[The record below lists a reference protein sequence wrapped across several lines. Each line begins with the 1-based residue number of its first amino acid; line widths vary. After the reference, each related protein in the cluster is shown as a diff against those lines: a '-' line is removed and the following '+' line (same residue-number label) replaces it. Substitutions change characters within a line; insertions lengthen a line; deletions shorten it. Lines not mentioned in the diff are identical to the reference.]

1 VQILAI
7 DMGTGTQDILVFD
20 PAGPVENNPKMVLPS
35 ATRVAA
41 ARVKR
46 AHLAGRPIVL
56 TGVVSGG
63 GPCSWAVEEFLAAG
77 GRAFATPEAAQ
88 TFDDDL
94 ERVREMGITIVSDD
108 EAVRIDAERIVLQDL
123 DLDAIRSALAAFE
136 VPVEF
141 DGIAAGCL
149 DHGAAPPGVSDR
161 LFRFGHLERLA
172 RTRDHLLTF
181 ATHPDDLPAYLTRAR
196 AMVACA
202 AHAAPV
208 AFMDTG
214 PAAALGALHDE
225 RVAGH
230 GESIVL
236 NLGNMHLLGFHLR
249 GARIASLFEH
259 HTGEVTTEQIVRFT
273 RRMAAGELSNQE
285 IFESKGH
292 GALHVDRSLVA
303 ARLPGMV
310 AVTGPQRGR
319 LADTDLAPYFA
330 APFGDMMI
338 SGCFGLLRAFADV
351 YPEAAPAIEHRLG
364 PLPGSE

>member
-1 VQILAI
+1 
-7 DMGTGTQDILVFD
+7 MGTGTQDILVFD

-41 ARVKR
+41 TRVKR
-46 AHLAGRPIVL
+46 AHQAGRPIVL

-63 GPCSWAVEEFLAAG
+63 GPCSWAVEEFLAAR

-94 ERVREMGITIVSDD
+94 ERVREMGITVVSDD
-108 EAVRIDAERIVLQDL
+108 EAASIDADRVVLQDL
-123 DLDAIRSALAAFE
+123 DLEAIRSALAAFE
-136 VPVEF
+136 VPVDF
-141 DGIAAGCL
+141 DGIAVGCL

-161 LFRFGHLERLA
+161 LFRFEHLERRA

-181 ATHPDDLPAYLTRAR
+181 ATHPADLPSYLTRAR
-196 AMVACA
+196 AMVSCA
-202 AHAAPV
+202 EHAAPV

-225 RVAGH
+225 RVASYP
-230 GESIVL
+230 ETVVL

-259 HTGEVTTEQIVRFT
+259 HTGELSPDQVVNFT
-273 RRMAAGELSNQE
+273 RRMADGSLSNRE

-292 GALHVDRSLVA
+292 GALHADRSLVT
-303 ARLPGMV
+303 ARLPRLV
-310 AVTGPQRGR
+310 AATGPRRDLLRGSALR
-319 LADTDLAPYFA
+319 PYFA

-338 SGCFGLLRAFADV
+338 GGCFGLLRAFADV
-351 YPEAAPAIEHRLG
+351 YPDSAPAIEHRLG
-364 PLPGSE
+364 PLPGA